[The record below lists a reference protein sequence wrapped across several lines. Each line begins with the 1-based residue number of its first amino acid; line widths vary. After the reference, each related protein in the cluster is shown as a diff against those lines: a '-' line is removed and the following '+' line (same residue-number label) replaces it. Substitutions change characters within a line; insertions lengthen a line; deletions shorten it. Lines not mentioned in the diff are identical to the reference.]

1 MTIYFY
7 DGSHMECASIEIGM
21 GNALIVDG
29 CRVVPLYE
37 VLRIV
42 EG

>member
-7 DGSHMECASIEIGM
+7 DGSHMTCSEIEFGFDS
-21 GNALIVDG
+21 LIVDG
-29 CRVVPLYE
+29 CRIVEPIE

-42 EG
+42 AN

>member
-7 DGSHMECASIEIGM
+7 DGSHMTCSEIEFE
-21 GNALIVDG
+21 NDSLIVDE
-29 CRVVPLYE
+29 CRIVEPIE

-42 EG
+42 SD